1 MNDYYQGMTV
11 KILILRMISYAIPLL
26 LNFNGVIFHSSYRH
40 HFHVEGD
47 KFNNRNLSRMI
58 FAQLKV
64 NCLIF
69 DIKVFG
75 FLQNY
80 LWTRSNRYNIHSHGD
95 MAELVDAL
103 CSGRSAFW
111 AWEFE
116 SLYPHHIWRNKV
128 NALFFFAWNL
138 VRHFYWLGFLF
149 FVLD

>member
-80 LWTRSNRYNIHSHGD
+80 LWIRSNRYTIHSHGD

-116 SLYPHHIWRNKV
+116 SLYPHHKFCKTITCI
-128 NALFFFAWNL
+128 ALMQ
-138 VRHFYWLGFLF
+138 FLISRTF
-149 FVLD
+149 